1 VTADAEGDAATC
13 TAGAFRDPAVSRDRR
28 ALSRVVF
35 ASSAGTIFEA
45 YDFILFG
52 SLAPLIS
59 RHFFAGVTPTAGFIF
74 TLLTFAAG
82 FVVRPFGALLF
93 GRMGDTG
100 GRKRTFLITI
110 SLMGGATFAIGLLP
124 GYATVG
130 LWAPILLIA
139 VRLVQGLAYGGE
151 YGGAVV
157 YTAEHA
163 PPGRRGLYIGWIQ
176 TAAGFA
182 LFLSFFVIYVTRTA
196 LGEESFSAWGWRIPF
211 LISIFLLAISIWIR
225 ISLEESPAFR
235 RMIEEGR
242 TSKRPLSE
250 AFLEWRNLRYVLIVL
265 FGMMS
270 VQGVLWYT
278 AHFYTQF
285 FLSEVLHLPGAA
297 VTWVR
302 MLVTITSVFLY
313 VLFSWLS
320 DKIGRKPIML
330 TGMVLSIATL
340 FPAFHLLTAAVSPAL
355 AQAQSVFPVT
365 VRADSATCA
374 LQFDPVGSAR
384 FTSSCDIARATL
396 ARLGVNYGN
405 ADAGAGMPAQVS
417 IGATRLAVP
426 DGRGLDA
433 TGLAAVR
440 KNFEVSLKAS
450 LSAAGYP
457 DHIDTAKVNF
467 PLVYLVM
474 MALVTFSVMVYAPIP
489 AMVVEVF
496 PTRIRYSALS
506 LPYHIGSGWFGGF
519 LPAIAFTIT
528 AATGNIYANLWY
540 PLGVTVVGVLVLAF
554 LLPESRG
561 QDLSEER

>member
-1 VTADAEGDAATC
+1 MTADRGEGAAPAGDAGRAP
-13 TAGAFRDPAVSRDRR
+13 GRR
-28 ALSRVVF
+28 ALMRVVF
-35 ASSAGTIFEA
+35 AASAGTIFEA

-59 RHFFAGVTPTAGFIF
+59 RHFFACVTPTAGFIF

-100 GRKRTFLITI
+100 GRKKTFLITI

-139 VRLVQGLAYGGE
+139 VRLIQGLAYGGE

-163 PPGRRGLYIGWIQ
+163 PPGKRGLYIGWIQ

-182 LFLSFFVIYVTRTA
+182 LFLSLFMIYATRTV
-196 LGEESFSAWGWRIPF
+196 LGEEVFGAWGWRVPF
-211 LISIFLLAISIWIR
+211 LISILLLIVSIWIR
-225 ISLEESPAFR
+225 FSLEESPAFR
-235 RMIEEGR
+235 RMLEEGR
-242 TSKRPLSE
+242 ASKRPLSE
-250 AFLEWRNLRYVLIVL
+250 AFLEWRNLKYVLIVL

-297 VTWVR
+297 VTWLM
-302 MLVTITSVFLY
+302 MLVTISSVMLY

-320 DKIGRKPIML
+320 DKIGRKPVML
-330 TGMVLSIATL
+330 TGMILSIAAL
-340 FPAFHLLTAAVSPAL
+340 FPAFHLLTSAVSPAF
-355 AQAQSVFPVT
+355 AQAQSVAPVA
-365 VRADSATCA
+365 VRSDGANCS

-384 FTSSCDIARATL
+384 FVSPCDIARGTL
-396 ARLGVNYGN
+396 ARIGVNYSNQAAAPGS
-405 ADAGAGMPAQVS
+405 PAQIW
-417 IGATRLAVP
+417 IGATHLDVP

-433 TGLAAVR
+433 
-440 KNFEVSLKAS
+440 AS
-450 LSAAGYP
+450 LARTRQAFETSVRTALATAGYP
-457 DHIDTAKVNF
+457 DHVEIAEVDFLT
-467 PLVYLVM
+467 VYLVI
-474 MALVTFSVMVYAPIP
+474 MALVTSAVMVYAPIP

-540 PLGVTVVGVLVLAF
+540 PVGVTVVGVLVLAF
-554 LLPESRG
+554 LLPESKG
-561 QDLSEER
+561 EAL